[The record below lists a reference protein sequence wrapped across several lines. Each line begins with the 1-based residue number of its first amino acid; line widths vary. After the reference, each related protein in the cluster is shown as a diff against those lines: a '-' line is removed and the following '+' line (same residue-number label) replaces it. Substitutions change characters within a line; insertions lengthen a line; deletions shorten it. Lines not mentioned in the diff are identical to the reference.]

1 MMMYE
6 VPPFII
12 LEDSEQIQK
21 ADELLKQRFASS
33 RFEIIPVIV
42 PYSSAKE
49 LSVDARWFPDDHFWL
64 AVDPE
69 NRMVFGLSK
78 VRPSEG
84 EKVIPTL
91 ELAIAGETNRLIPG
105 AFVRDT
111 NGSLFL
117 VHRGG
122 FRSGEKEVSRRV
134 FLRKFRGK
142 TMQVED
148 GERQSDVV
156 LIGVLGSTG
165 FLEQVAFF
173 LTGVYV
179 MKKEL
184 K

>member
-1 MMMYE
+1 MLE
-6 VPPFII
+6 IPPFKI
-12 LEDSEQIQK
+12 LEDSEQIEK
-21 ADELLKQRFASS
+21 ANKLLKQRFVSLRS
-33 RFEIIPVIV
+33 EIIPVIL
-42 PYSSAKE
+42 PHYRTKE

-64 AVDPE
+64 AIDPE
-69 NRMVFGLSK
+69 DRMIFGLSK
-78 VRPSEG
+78 VRPSER

-91 ELAIAGETNRLIPG
+91 ELAIADETNRLIPG

-142 TMQVED
+142 IMQAED
-148 GERQSDVV
+148 GDGRSNVA

-173 LTGVYV
+173 LKEVYV